1 MSSDAV
7 LLESMEKDLRLAGK
21 AERTVE
27 AYTGA
32 VRRLVRRTGKPL
44 GEIEESDVREYLLDM
59 VEAQV
64 ARGTFSINL
73 CGIRFFWKDA
83 QGRDWKIFDLAKPKY
98 DKKLPVVL
106 SRDEVWR
113 ILDEVTI
120 DVYRVCLTTIYSCG
134 LRLLEGATLQVPQI
148 DSARMQLHIHGKGG
162 RDRYVPLPEGTLLML
177 REFWKTHRSPI
188 LLFPAPTRKGLK
200 HSLATDAGP
209 IHRSSLQGAFRRA
222 RDKAGI
228 RKKAHIHTLRHS
240 YATHLL
246 EDGVNLRL
254 IQVYLGHS
262 SVRTTQ
268 IYTHLT
274 REVCARANDPVNRL
288 MKRPKRSRRS

>member
-1 MSSDAV
+1 MKCDV
-7 LLESMEKDLRLAGK
+7 ELLERMEMDLRLAGK

-32 VRRLVRRTGKPL
+32 VRRLVKKTGKPL
-44 GEIEESDVREYLLDM
+44 GEIEERDVRQYLLDM
-59 VEAQV
+59 VKAQV

-73 CGIRFFWKDA
+73 CGIRFFWMDTM
-83 QGRDWKIFDLAKPKY
+83 GLDWKIFGLAKPKSS
-98 DKKLPVVL
+98 KKLPVVL

-113 ILDEVTI
+113 IFDAVTI

-134 LRLLEGATLQVPQI
+134 LRLLEGATLEIPQI
-148 DSARMQLHIHGKGG
+148 DSDRMQLHIHGKGG
-162 RDRYVPLPEGTLLML
+162 SDRYVPLPEGALLML
-177 REFWKTHRSPI
+177 RGFWRTHRAPI
-188 LLFPAPTRKGLK
+188 LLFPAVTRKGLK
-200 HSLATDAGP
+200 HSLETDAGP

-246 EDGVNLRL
+246 EAGVNLRL
-254 IQVYLGHS
+254 IQKYLGHS

-274 REVCARANDPVNRL
+274 REVCATGKDPVDRL
-288 MKRPKRSRRS
+288 MERPKKKTS

>member
-1 MSSDAV
+1 MSSDTE
-7 LLESMEKDLRLAGK
+7 LLERMGKDLRLAGK

-27 AYTGA
+27 AYSGA
-32 VRRLVRRTGKPL
+32 VRRLARRTGKPL
-44 GEIEESDVREYLLDM
+44 AEIEEGDVRQNLLDM
-59 VEAQV
+59 VEAKV

-73 CGIRFFWKDA
+73 CGIRFFWMDTM
-83 QGRDWKIFDLAKPKY
+83 GLDWKIFGLAKPRY

-134 LRLLEGATLQVPQI
+134 LRLLEGATLSIPQI

-162 RDRYVPLPEGTLLML
+162 RDRYVPLPERTLLML
-177 REFWKTHRSPI
+177 RGFWRTHRAPI
-188 LLFPAPTRKGLK
+188 LLFPATTRKGLK
-200 HSLATDAGP
+200 HSLETDAGP

>member
-1 MSSDAV
+1 MSCDAD
-7 LLESMEKDLRLAGK
+7 LLERMEKDLRLAGK

-59 VEAQV
+59 VENQV

-73 CGIRFFWKDA
+73 CGIRFFWKDTM
-83 QGRDWKIFDLAKPKY
+83 GLDWKIFDLAKPRY

-134 LRLLEGATLQVPQI
+134 LRLLEGATLEIPQI

-162 RDRYVPLPEGTLLML
+162 RDRFVPLPEGTLLML
-177 REFWKTHRSPI
+177 REF
-188 LLFPAPTRKGLK
+188 LE
-200 HSLATDAGP
+200 D
-209 IHRSSLQGAFRRA
+209 SSLSNIALPGGDAQGPEAQSGDRCGPDPPLEPARRLPSSA
-222 RDKAGI
+222 RQGGHPQEG
-228 RKKAHIHTLRHS
+228 AHPHAAPLLRDAPARGRRESPADPDVSRALERAHDADLHPPDARGLRH
-240 YATHLL
+240 
-246 EDGVNLRL
+246 
-254 IQVYLGHS
+254 
-262 SVRTTQ
+262 
-268 IYTHLT
+268 
-274 REVCARANDPVNRL
+274 
-288 MKRPKRSRRS
+288 RRRIPSIG

>member
-44 GEIEESDVREYLLDM
+44 GEIEEDDVREYLLAM
-59 VEAQV
+59 VDNKV

-73 CGIRFFWKDA
+73 CGIRFFWMDTL
-83 QGRDWKIFDLAKPKY
+83 GLDWKIFDLAKPRY

-120 DVYRVCLTTIYSCG
+120 PVYRVCLTTIYSCG
-134 LRLLEGATLQVPQI
+134 LRLLEGATLQIPQI

-162 RDRYVPLPEGTLLML
+162 RDRYVPLPERTLLML
-177 REFWKTHRSPI
+177 RGFWRTHRAPI
-188 LLFPAPTRKGLK
+188 LLFPAITRKGLK
-200 HSLATDAGP
+200 HSLETEAGP

-262 SVRTTQ
+262 SLRTTQ

-274 REVCARANDPVNRL
+274 REVCARAKDPVNRL
-288 MKRPKRSRRS
+288 MKRPKRPRRS

>member
-1 MSSDAV
+1 MSSDAE
-7 LLESMEKDLRLAGK
+7 LLERMEKDLRLAGK

-44 GEIEESDVREYLLDM
+44 GEIEEEDVRQYLLDM
-59 VEAQV
+59 VESRV

-73 CGIRFFWKDA
+73 CGIRFLWMDTM
-83 QGRDWKIFDLAKPKY
+83 GLDWKIFGLAKPRY

-134 LRLLEGATLQVPQI
+134 LRLLEGATLEIPQI
-148 DSARMQLHIHGKGG
+148 DTPRMQLHIHGKGG
-162 RDRYVPLPEGTLLML
+162 RDRFVPLPEGTLLML
-177 REFWKTHRSPI
+177 RSFWRTHRSPI
-188 LLFPAPTRKGLK
+188 WLFPATTRKGLK

-254 IQVYLGHS
+254 IQKYLGHS
-262 SVRTTQ
+262 SLRTTQ

-274 REVCARANDPVNRL
+274 REVGATAKNPVIRL
-288 MKRPKRSRRS
+288 MKRPKKKLS

>member
-1 MSSDAV
+1 MSRNSD
-7 LLESMEKDLRLAGK
+7 LLAKMASDLRLSGK

-44 GEIEESDVREYLLDM
+44 REIEESDIREYLLTMIDNK
-59 VEAQV
+59 V

-73 CGIRFFWKDA
+73 CGIRSFWKDTL
-83 QGRDWKIFDLAKPKY
+83 GLEWKIFDLAKPRY

-120 DVYRVCLTTIYSCG
+120 DMYRVCLTTIYSCG
-134 LRLLEGATLQVPQI
+134 LRLLEGSTLEIPQI
-148 DSARMQLHIHGKGG
+148 DSDRMQLHIHGKGG
-162 RDRYVPLPEGTLLML
+162 RDRFVPLPEGALLML
-177 REFWKTHRSPI
+177 RGFWRTHRSPI
-188 LLFPAPTRKGLK
+188 WLFPAVTRKGLV
-200 HSLATDAGP
+200 HSLENDGGP

-228 RKKAHIHTLRHS
+228 RKKASIHTLRHS

-246 EDGVNLRL
+246 EAGVNLRL
-254 IQVYLGHS
+254 IQKYLGHS

-274 REVCARANDPVNRL
+274 REVCATGKDPVDRL
-288 MKRPKRSRRS
+288 MERPKKNLS

>member
-1 MSSDAV
+1 MVMDTD
-7 LLESMEKDLRLAGK
+7 LLTRMEKDLRLAGK

-32 VRRLVRRTGKPL
+32 VRRLARRTGKPL
-44 GEIEESDVREYLLDM
+44 VTIEEQDVREYLLEM
-59 VEAQV
+59 VEARV
-64 ARGTFSINL
+64 ARGSFSINL
-73 CGIRFFWKDA
+73 CGIRFFWMDTM
-83 QGRDWKIFDLAKPKY
+83 GRDWRIFDLAKPRY

-106 SRDEVWR
+106 SRGEVWR

-134 LRLLEGATLQVPQI
+134 LRLLEGATLQIPQI
-148 DSARMQLHIHGKGG
+148 DSDRMQLHIHGKGG
-162 RDRYVPLPEGTLLML
+162 RDRFVPLPEGTLLML
-177 REFWKTHRSPI
+177 RKLWKTHRSP
-188 LLFPAPTRKGLK
+188 LWLFPAATRKGLE

-209 IHRSSLQGAFRRA
+209 IHRSSLQEAFRRA
-222 RDKAGI
+222 RDRAGI
-228 RKKAHIHTLRHS
+228 RKKAHVHTLRHS

-254 IQVYLGHS
+254 IQKYLGHS

-274 REVCARANDPVNRL
+274 REVYARAKDPVNRL
-288 MKRPKRSRRS
+288 MQRPQPSGGR

>member
-1 MSSDAV
+1 MKCDADLLAKMTSD
-7 LLESMEKDLRLAGK
+7 LKLAGK

-44 GEIEESDVREYLLDM
+44 GEIEEDDVREYLLDM
-59 VEAQV
+59 VEARV

-73 CGIRFFWKDA
+73 CGIRFFWMDTM
-83 QGRDWKIFDLAKPKY
+83 GLDWKIFGLAKPRY

-188 LLFPAPTRKGLK
+188 WLFPATTRKGLK
-200 HSLATDAGP
+200 HSLKNDGGP
-209 IHRSSLQGAFRRA
+209 IHRSSVQGAFRRA

>member
-1 MSSDAV
+1 MSSDAE
-7 LLESMEKDLRLAGK
+7 LLERMEKDLRLAGK

-32 VRRLVRRTGKPL
+32 VRRLVRRTGKPV
-44 GEIEESDVREYLLDM
+44 GEIEEDDVREYLLDM
-59 VEAQV
+59 VEARV

-73 CGIRFFWKDA
+73 CGIRFFWKDTL
-83 QGRDWKIFDLAKPKY
+83 GRDWKIFDLAKPRY

-106 SRDEVWR
+106 SRGEVWR

-120 DVYRVCLTTIYSCG
+120 PVYRVCLTTIYSCG
-134 LRLLEGATLQVPQI
+134 LRLLEGATLQIPQI

-162 RDRYVPLPEGTLLML
+162 RDRFVRLPQGALEML

-188 LLFPAPTRKGLK
+188 WLFPAPTRKGLQ
-200 HSLATDAGP
+200 HSLATNAGP
-209 IHRSSLQGAFRRA
+209 VNRSSLQGAFRRA

-246 EDGVNLRL
+246 EAGVNLRL
-254 IQVYLGHS
+254 IQMFLGHS
-262 SVRTTQ
+262 SARTTQ

-274 REVCARANDPVNRL
+274 REVCATAKNPVDRL
-288 MKRPKRSRRS
+288 MERPKKKPS

>member
-1 MSSDAV
+1 MSGKTD
-7 LLESMEKDLRLAGK
+7 LLARMATDLRLEGK

-44 GEIEESDVREYLLDM
+44 GEIEESDIREYLLTMIDNK
-59 VEAQV
+59 V

-73 CGIRFFWKDA
+73 CGIRSFWK
-83 QGRDWKIFDLAKPKY
+83 GTLGSEWKIFDLAKPRHG
-98 DKKLPVVL
+98 KKLPVVL

-120 DVYRVCLTTIYSCG
+120 PVYRVCLTTIYSCG
-134 LRLLEGATLQVPQI
+134 LRLLEGTTLQVPQI

-177 REFWKTHRSPI
+177 RGFWRTHRCPI
-188 LLFPAPTRKGLK
+188 LLFPAVTRKGLK
-200 HSLATDAGP
+200 HSLATAAGP

-246 EDGVNLRL
+246 EAGVNLRL
-254 IQVYLGHS
+254 IQKYLGHS

-274 REVCARANDPVNRL
+274 REVCATGKDPVDRL
-288 MKRPKRSRRS
+288 MERPKKKPS

>member
-32 VRRLVRRTGKPL
+32 VRRLVCRTGKGL

-73 CGIRFFWKDA
+73 CGIRFFWKDT

-106 SRDEVWR
+106 TRDEVWR

>member
-1 MSSDAV
+1 MKCDADLLAKMASD
-7 LLESMEKDLRLAGK
+7 LKLTGK

-32 VRRLVRRTGKPL
+32 VRRLVRRTDKPL
-44 GEIEESDVREYLLDM
+44 GEIEERDVRQYLLDM
-59 VEAQV
+59 VEARA

-73 CGIRFFWKDA
+73 CGIRFFWKDTM
-83 QGRDWKIFDLAKPKY
+83 GRDWKIFDLAKPRY

-106 SRDEVWR
+106 SRNEVWR

-120 DVYRVCLTTIYSCG
+120 PVYRVCLTTIYSCG

-148 DSARMQLHIHGKGG
+148 DSDRMQLHIHGKGG
-162 RDRYVPLPEGTLLML
+162 RDRFVRLPEGTLLML
-177 REFWKTHRSPI
+177 RSFWRTHQCP
-188 LLFPAPTRKGLK
+188 LWLFPATTRKGLK
-200 HSLATDAGP
+200 HSLATNAGP
-209 IHRSSLQGAFRRA
+209 VHRSSLQGAFRRA

-246 EDGVNLRL
+246 EAGVNLRL
-254 IQVYLGHS
+254 IQTFLGHTS
-262 SVRTTQ
+262 ARTTQ

-274 REVCARANDPVNRL
+274 REVCATAKNPVNRL
-288 MKRPKRSRRS
+288 MKRPKKKTS

>member
-1 MSSDAV
+1 MRSEAD
-7 LLESMEKDLRLAGK
+7 LLKRMEKDLRLAGK

-44 GEIEESDVREYLLDM
+44 GEIEESDVRQYLLAM
-59 VEAQV
+59 VEAKS

-73 CGIRFFWKDA
+73 CGIRSFWKDTL
-83 QGRDWKIFDLAKPKY
+83 GSEWKIFDLAKPRY

-148 DSARMQLHIHGKGG
+148 DSDRMQLHIHGKGG

-177 REFWKTHRSPI
+177 RGFWRTHRAPI
-188 LLFPAPTRKGLK
+188 LLFPAVTRKGLK

-246 EDGVNLRL
+246 EAGVNLRL
-254 IQVYLGHS
+254 IQKYLGHS

-274 REVCARANDPVNRL
+274 REVCATGKDPVDRL
-288 MKRPKRSRRS
+288 MERPKKKRS

>member
-1 MSSDAV
+1 MSGSTCWIW
-7 LLESMEKDLRLAGK
+7 LR
-21 AERTVE
+21 V
-27 AYTGA
+27 
-32 VRRLVRRTGKPL
+32 VRL
-44 GEIEESDVREYLLDM
+44 G
-59 VEAQV
+59 
-64 ARGTFSINL
+64 GTFSINL
-73 CGIRFFWKDA
+73 CGIRFFWKDTL
-83 QGRDWKIFDLAKPKY
+83 GLEWKIFDLAKPRY

-134 LRLLEGATLQVPQI
+134 LRLLEGATREIPQI
-148 DSARMQLHIHGKGG
+148 DTPRMQLHIHGKGG
-162 RDRYVPLPEGTLLML
+162 RDRFVPLPEGTLLML
-177 REFWKTHRSPI
+177 RSFWRTHRCPI
-188 LLFPAPTRKGLK
+188 WLFPAVTRMGLK
-200 HSLATDAGP
+200 HSLETDEAGP
-209 IHRSSLQGAFRRA
+209 IHRSSLQGAFHRA

-254 IQVYLGHS
+254 IQRYLGHS

-274 REVCARANDPVNRL
+274 REVCALGKDPVNRL
-288 MKRPKRSRRS
+288 MKRPMKKRS

>member
-1 MSSDAV
+1 MSRDTD
-7 LLESMEKDLRLAGK
+7 LLARMATDLRLAGK

-44 GEIEESDVREYLLDM
+44 AEIVEDDVRKYLLKMHKD
-59 VEAQV
+59 EA

-73 CGIRFFWKDA
+73 CGIRFFWKDTM
-83 QGRDWKIFDLAKPKY
+83 GLEWKIFDLAKPKY

-106 SRDEVWR
+106 SRGETWR
-113 ILDEVTI
+113 IIERVKI
-120 DVYRVCLTTIYSCG
+120 EVYRVCLTTIYSCG
-134 LRLLEGATLQVPQI
+134 LRLLEGATLSIPQI
-148 DSARMQLHIHGKGG
+148 DSDRMQLHIHGKGG
-162 RDRYVPLPEGTLLML
+162 KDRYVPLPEGTLVML

-188 LLFPAPTRKGLK
+188 WLFPATTRKGLK
-200 HSLATDAGP
+200 HSLENNSGP
-209 IHRSSLQGAFRRA
+209 VNRSSLQGAFGRA
-222 RDKAGI
+222 RKKAGI
-228 RKKAHIHTLRHS
+228 RKKASIHTLRHS

-254 IQVYLGHS
+254 IQKYLGHS

-274 REVCARANDPVNRL
+274 REVCAQGKDPVNRL
-288 MKRPKRSRRS
+288 MERPEKKRG

>member
-1 MSSDAV
+1 MKSNKQ
-7 LLESMEKDLRLAGK
+7 LLDRLATDLCLAGK

-44 GEIEESDVREYLLDM
+44 GKIEEDDVRQYLLDM
-59 VEAQV
+59 AESQV

-73 CGIRFFWKDA
+73 CGIRFFWLQTMD
-83 QGRDWKIFDLAKPKY
+83 RDWKIFDLAKPRY
-98 DKKLPVVL
+98 ERKLPVVL
-106 SRDEVWR
+106 SRGEVWR
-113 ILDEVTI
+113 ILDEVAI
-120 DVYRVCLTTIYSCG
+120 PVYRVCLTTIYSCG
-134 LRLLEGATLQVPQI
+134 LRLLEGATLSIPRI
-148 DSARMQLHIHGKGG
+148 DSDRMQLHISGKGG
-162 RDRYVPLPEGTLLML
+162 RDRYVPLPEGTLYML
-177 REFWKTHRSPI
+177 RDHWRTHRSQI
-188 LLFPAPTRKGLK
+188 WLFPATTRKGLK

-254 IQVYLGHS
+254 IQTYLGHS
-262 SVRTTQ
+262 SARTTQ

-274 REVCARANDPVNRL
+274 REVCARAKDPVNRL
-288 MKRPKRSRRS
+288 MKRPKRFRRS

>member
-1 MSSDAV
+1 MSLDAE
-7 LLESMEKDLRLAGK
+7 LLERMEKDLRLAGK

-32 VRRLVRRTGKPL
+32 VRRLVRWTGKPL
-44 GEIEESDVREYLLDM
+44 GEIEERDVREYLLGM
-59 VEAQV
+59 VEARV
-64 ARGTFSINL
+64 ARGTFSISL
-73 CGIRFFWKDA
+73 CGIRAFWMDTM
-83 QGRDWKIFDLAKPKY
+83 GRDWRIFDLAKPRY
-98 DKKLPVVL
+98 DKRLPVVL
-106 SRDEVWR
+106 SRGEVWR

-134 LRLLEGATLQVPQI
+134 LRLLEGATLQIPQV
-148 DSARMQLHIHGKGG
+148 DSARMQLHVHGKGG

-177 REFWKTHRSPI
+177 REFWKTHRCPI
-188 LLFPAPTRKGLK
+188 WLFPATTRKGLK
-200 HSLATDAGP
+200 HSLETEAGP
-209 IHRSSLQGAFRRA
+209 IHRSSLQEAFRRA

-254 IQVYLGHS
+254 IQRYLGHS

-274 REVCARANDPVNRL
+274 REVCAQGKDPVNRL
-288 MKRPKRSRRS
+288 MKRPKQKRG